1 MTAYRYF
8 QKYKKQLFAPTEQTP
23 DVVEAIKAIFCEFI
37 DETVAI
43 GEAEGIILWSQLY
56 AILADQNA
64 KWNRV
69 IKYATDRYDYS
80 PLQWNCIL
88 NFSKDHCAQLLMSS
102 KGVFK

>member
-8 QKYKKQLFAPTEQTP
+8 QKYRKQLFMPTEQTP
-23 DVVEAIKAIFCEFI
+23 DVVEAIKAIFGDFI
-37 DETVAI
+37 DEAIAI
-43 GEAEGIILWSQLY
+43 GTERGIILWSQLY
-56 AILADQNA
+56 TILSDQNT

-69 IKYATDRYDYS
+69 IKYATDKYGFS